1 MSLLPLSS
9 SVSGVFAVLSSPALA
24 VAEDARPGISSR
36 RLSFLSAIAAD
47 NDHSLP
53 CTISFYV
60 GHDPLAIAQGD
71 VVFLHG
77 SFRTV
82 VANGSTSGVVE
93 ASFVNRLLTSSQAFT
108 PASPSAAALTIMGT
122 VIDIKDR
129 SFILDSAC
137 WSVEVSIMCW
147 RLLHTL
153 MLRFPRW
160 ADLHTSKQPSTC
172 LPRDDGSGPTPL
184 AWAPQPLSEPSSLS
198 SMPAL
203 STTMLQSLRICV
215 LQQLPHRGRQPLLS
229 QFPPPR
235 APLAILGS
243 VVSL

>member
-24 VAEDARPGISSR
+24 EDARPGISSR

-47 NDHSLP
+47 DHSLP
-53 CTISFYV
+53 CNISFYV
-60 GHDPLAIAQGD
+60 GHDTLAIAQGD

-93 ASFVNRLLTSSQAFT
+93 ASFVNRLLTGSQPFS

-137 WSVEVSIMCW
+137 WSVEVSLICG

-153 MLRFPRW
+153 MSRFPRR
-160 ADLHTSKQPSTC
+160 ADSHTSEQPSTC

-184 AWAPQPLSEPSSLS
+184 AWAPQPPSEPSSLS
-198 SMPAL
+198 STQAP
-203 STTMLQSLRICV
+203 STTM
-215 LQQLPHRGRQPLLS
+215 
-229 QFPPPR
+229 
-235 APLAILGS
+235 
-243 VVSL
+243 